1 MAIEVNRLSEPQPA
15 VGQLKTGCCRSGFGA
30 ECQRQPGP
38 DVEVDGRRLSAAPR
52 NLTLIGGQV
61 DDLLRWF
68 TTRWDRKMKRRD
80 AVLASLVLGSQP
92 FPVWTQQP
100 GKVWRMGVLSLS
112 IGNLD
117 SFFSVLAK
125 RGYKVGGNLI
135 VDYKFAQG
143 QVERLPALAAELVA
157 AKPDLLLGPL
167 NVDVVALKRATQT
180 IPIVMMFAWG
190 PVESG
195 LVASLARPGGN
206 VTGTT
211 TNSFEAAGKM
221 TQVLLETVPGL
232 SSLQWLSDPD
242 YPGMS
247 LARTYGSRAGASKG
261 VKVTHVD
268 VRTVTDLDTALADLR
283 RNRPDA
289 LGVAMTGPLLENVN
303 RVIEVAAQLRLP
315 TLYSTSGPVLIGG
328 LMSYGPDFSAVLE
341 RIAAMI
347 DKILKGAKPSDM
359 PVEEPAKFQLTI
371 NMKTARA
378 MGLVIPQIVLLQ
390 ATELIE

>member
-1 MAIEVNRLSEPQPA
+1 
-15 VGQLKTGCCRSGFGA
+15 
-30 ECQRQPGP
+30 
-38 DVEVDGRRLSAAPR
+38 
-52 NLTLIGGQV
+52 
-61 DDLLRWF
+61 
-68 TTRWDRKMKRRD
+68 
-80 AVLASLVLGSQP
+80 
-92 FPVWTQQP
+92 
-100 GKVWRMGVLSLS
+100 MGVLSLS
-112 IGNLD
+112 IRDLNFL
-117 SFFSVLAK
+117 FSVLAR

-167 NVDVVALKRATQT
+167 NVDVEALKRATQT

-206 VTGTT
+206 ITGTT
-211 TNSFEAAGKM
+211 TNSFEATGKM
-221 TQVLLETVPGL
+221 TQVLLEAVPGM

-247 LARTYGSRAGASKG
+247 LARTYGSRAGASMR
-261 VKVTHVD
+261 VKVIHVD
-268 VRTVTDLDTALADLR
+268 VRTVADLDGALADLR

-289 LGVAMTGPLLENVN
+289 LGVATTGPLLESVK

-328 LMSYGPDFSAVLE
+328 LMSYGPDFSAVRE

-347 DKILKGAKPSDM
+347 DKILKGTKPSDI
-359 PVEEPAKFQLTI
+359 PVEEPAKLQLTI

>member
-1 MAIEVNRLSEPQPA
+1 
-15 VGQLKTGCCRSGFGA
+15 
-30 ECQRQPGP
+30 
-38 DVEVDGRRLSAAPR
+38 
-52 NLTLIGGQV
+52 
-61 DDLLRWF
+61 
-68 TTRWDRKMKRRD
+68 MKRRD

-92 FPVWTQQP
+92 SPVSTQQP

-112 IGNLD
+112 IWNLD

-157 AKPDLLLGPL
+157 AKPDLLLGPT

-190 PVESG
+190 PVETG
-195 LVASLARPGGN
+195 LIASLARPGGN

-247 LARTYGSRAGASKG
+247 LARTYSSRAGASMG
-261 VKVTHVD
+261 VNVTHVD

-289 LGVAMTGPLLENVN
+289 LGVAMTGPLPENVK

-315 TLYSTSGPVLIGG
+315 TLYSTSSPVLIGG
-328 LMSYGPDFSAVLE
+328 LMSYGPDFSVVRE